1 MSAEFSEKGEG
12 ERDRDCDKTQG
23 TATGA
28 PIVFPPAVMN
38 DPDLNR
44 ISISYSVER
53 TRRSVEII
61 TRMNF

>member
-1 MSAEFSEKGEG
+1 M
-12 ERDRDCDKTQG
+12 DCDKTQG
-23 TATGA
+23 TATGS

-53 TRRSVEII
+53 SRRSVEII